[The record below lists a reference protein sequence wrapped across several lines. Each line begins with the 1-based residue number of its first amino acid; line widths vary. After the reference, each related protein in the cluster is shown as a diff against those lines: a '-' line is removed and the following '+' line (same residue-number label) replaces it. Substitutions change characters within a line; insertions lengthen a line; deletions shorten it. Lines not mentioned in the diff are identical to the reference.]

1 MSMKETVSRVS
12 LEEKMLLE
20 KKLLEKMTVGQS
32 K

>member
-1 MSMKETVSRVS
+1 MKETVSPMS

>member
-1 MSMKETVSRVS
+1 MKETVSRVS